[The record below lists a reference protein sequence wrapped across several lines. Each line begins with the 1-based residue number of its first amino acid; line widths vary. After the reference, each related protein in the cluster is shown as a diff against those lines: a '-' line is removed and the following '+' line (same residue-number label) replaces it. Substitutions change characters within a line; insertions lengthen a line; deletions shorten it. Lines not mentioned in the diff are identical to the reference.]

1 MKPELLILFYSWGNR
16 NIKVLRFTQSHRER
30 WYQSPVR
37 FSQSWPSRQFLECG
51 FLKGRKVLTYKT
63 LRNVWEYQQPRC
75 MEVQKQCQ
83 GFYKEI
89 GHLLLLLLFMGRGL
103 YVIYKGQ
110 QVAQSLAHNRCSVNS
125 FVHFL
130 NKICIK
136 FLQYS
141 RYSP

>member
-1 MKPELLILFYSWGNR
+1 MKPELLILFYIWGNR
-16 NIKVLRFTQSHRER
+16 SRKVLGFTQSHRE
-30 WYQSPVR
+30 WGYQSPIR
-37 FSQSWPSRQFLECG
+37 FSQSWPSRLFLEHG
-51 FLKGRKVLTYKT
+51 FLKGQKVLTYKI

-75 MEVQKQCQ
+75 MEVQKHCQ
-83 GFYKEI
+83 GICKEI
-89 GHLLLLLLFMGRGL
+89 DHLLLLFLFTGRDL
-103 YVIYKGQ
+103 YVINRDQ
-110 QVAQSLAHNRCSVNS
+110 QVAQSLAHNRCSVNL